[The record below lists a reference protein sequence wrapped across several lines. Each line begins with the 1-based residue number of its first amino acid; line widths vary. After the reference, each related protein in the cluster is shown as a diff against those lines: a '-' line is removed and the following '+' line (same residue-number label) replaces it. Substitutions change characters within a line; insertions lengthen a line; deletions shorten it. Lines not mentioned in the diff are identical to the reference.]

1 MCFGGLN
8 CSMKNRFL
16 HIVNKEYFC
25 NKNNLAGSEKPNSKQ
40 SRKLNMNDHEKVGRL
55 YYSKEI

>member
-1 MCFGGLN
+1 MCLGGLN

-25 NKNNLAGSEKPNSKQ
+25 NKINLAGSEKPNSKQ
-40 SRKLNMNDHEKVGRL
+40 SRKLNMNDHGKVGRL